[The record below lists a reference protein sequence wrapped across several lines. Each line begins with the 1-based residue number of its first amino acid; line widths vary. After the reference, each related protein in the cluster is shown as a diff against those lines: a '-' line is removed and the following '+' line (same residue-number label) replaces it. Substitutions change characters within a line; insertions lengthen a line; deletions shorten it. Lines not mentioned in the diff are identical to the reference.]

1 MTPKSLQ
8 RIVKRFRN
16 EEEGGVLIEAVMWFP
31 VMFALF
37 VMAADASVMF
47 MNQARIKSVMQEG
60 GRRMAIGELDQ
71 CTAMTPWLE
80 SQIRMIAPNA
90 TVADCRKDTAS
101 ATVWVVEVSAP
112 SEELLLTGATGLLGG
127 MTMNLRVL
135 YHQEVG

>member
-1 MTPKSLQ
+1 MTPKSLH
-8 RIVKRFRN
+8 RMCKRFRN
-16 EEEGGVLIEAVMWFP
+16 DEEGGVLIEAVMWFP

-60 GRRMAIGELDQ
+60 GRRMAVGELDQ
-71 CTAMTPWLE
+71 CPAMTPWLE
-80 SQIRMIAPNA
+80 SQIRQIAPTA
-90 TVADCRKDTAS
+90 TVADCRKDTDS

-112 SEELLLTGATGLLGG
+112 SNELLLTGATGLLAG
-127 MTMNLRVL
+127 MTVNLRVL